1 MTDYR
6 GPHMAA
12 AADVGAGARPDR
24 SGIKSGSQREPEN
37 VVSVVDGDPAAD
49 GAVLLTKMSLDSIDT
64 AAMYLINVI
73 DRLQEDPHEP

>member
-1 MTDYR
+1 MTGD
-6 GPHMAA
+6 GPHLTALRTWA
-12 AADVGAGARPDR
+12 QARGL
-24 SGIKSGSQREPEN
+24 SVQTSSGSQREPEN

-49 GAVLLTKMSLDSIDT
+49 GAVLLTKMSLDSVDT